1 MAKSETQRQRDRRR
15 RIAVH
20 LTFLRVE
27 VPMGPLADL
36 LVDAC
41 FLPQWNSKDPC
52 AVGKAFSRVVQL
64 SFSPEASQRDAVSE
78 MSLLDRL
85 PR

>member
-1 MAKSETQRQRDRRR
+1 
-15 RIAVH
+15 
-20 LTFLRVE
+20 
-27 VPMGPLADL
+27 MGPLADL

-41 FLPQWNSKDPC
+41 FLPQWDSENPC
-52 AVGKAFSRVVQL
+52 AVGEAFSRVVQL
-64 SFSPEASQRDAVSE
+64 SFSPDASQRDAVSE